1 MDYESKFK
9 AFGITTE
16 YHQELKML
24 TVYIPK
30 QYSFMKEKI
39 DKAELKQLYNARKIV
54 FKTPVKAQTVSKPLD
69 RLDVKIVESFDVLKN
84 ITNSVFAVDLETT
97 STDVFTCEV
106 LGIGICTVYNEVFY
120 TVNVE
125 QGLNDLRELAKHNFF
140 LVHNLAFEKSIFDK
154 LNITPKYYLDSMV
167 YSYVSADCGKSG
179 LKDIVFARYGLKMTT
194 YKELVGT
201 GKKEKPFTE
210 VPLDEQAQYC
220 GADVYFTMKIYQDLK
235 DKVDKEIV
243 KLDHE
248 ASVVCM
254 DMSNN
259 GVYLDTAVFTDLSRR
274 CKSRAKRIESVIYGT
289 LGREINLASP
299 KQLCDLIYTELGVKP
314 RKYCYSKESKN
325 LSVGADVVEKL
336 IADGENHKVLH
347 YLKNYRNMIKIDG
360 TYASMIDKK
369 NPYTDRFHPYF
380 LPTQTA
386 TGRLSS
392 NIQQLPA
399 TGLGA
404 KAREGIIPPEDYV
417 FWAGDYSQIEIRIM
431 VHLMQDENM
440 VQAFLNGHD
449 AHSAVASAMFNIP
462 YEEIAKDSL
471 ERRVG
476 KTLNFGIAYGRSAA
490 NVAQDLNVTK
500 QEGQAFIDKYYE
512 TYPNLNKAKEDCL
525 ALTRERGYVLTL
537 SGRKRYLPD
546 INSNSPKLRAAAERE
561 AFNTLIQGTAADIM
575 RVAMVKVNNFCKANP
590 VYGAV
595 LQMSI
600 HDELA
605 GICKLDKIDDF
616 LNKINIIMSDITLPK
631 CGTLIVPL
639 KVDLNYG
646 KNYWEAK

>member
-30 QYSFMKEKI
+30 QYSFMKEKV
-39 DKAELKQLYNARKIV
+39 DKDELKKLYNARKIV
-54 FKTPVKAQTVSKPLD
+54 FKTPAKVQIVSKPLD
-69 RLDVKIVESFDVLKN
+69 RLDVKIVESFSNLKN
-84 ITNSVFAVDLETT
+84 ITNNIFAVDLETT

-140 LVHNLAFEKSIFDK
+140 LVHNLSFEKSIFDR

-259 GVYLDTAVFTDLSRR
+259 GVYLDTPVFENLSRR
-274 CKSRAKRIESVIYGT
+274 CKLRSKRIESVIYKT

-299 KQLCDLIYTELGVKP
+299 KQLCDLIYTELAIKP
-314 RKYCYSKESKN
+314 RKYCYNDEKR
-325 LSVGADVVEKL
+325 LSTGADVIENL
-336 IADGENHKVLH
+336 IADGEDHRVLIH
-347 YLKNYRNMIKIDG
+347 LQNYRNVIKLDG
-360 TYASMIDKK
+360 TYASLIHKRHHLT
-369 NPYTDRFHPYF
+369 NRFHPYF
-380 LPTQTA
+380 LPTRA
-386 TGRLSS
+386 ITGRLAS
-392 NIQQLPA
+392 NLQQLPA
-399 TGLGA
+399 TGMGIM
-404 KAREGIIPPEDYV
+404 AREGIIPPEGYG
-417 FWAGDYSQIEIRIM
+417 FWAGDYSQIEIRIL
-431 VHLMQDENM
+431 VHLMQDEKM
-440 VQAFLNGHD
+440 VQAFKDGYDPHT
-449 AHSAVASAMFNIP
+449 AVASAMFNIP
-462 YEEIAKDSL
+462 YDEVEKDGL
-471 ERRVG
+471 ERRTA
-476 KTLNFGIAYGRSAA
+476 KTLNFGVIYGKEA
-490 NVAQDLNVTK
+490 NSLSEELK
-500 QEGQAFIDKYYE
+500 ISKEEGQAFIDKYYD
-512 TYPNLNKAKEDCL
+512 TYPNLKNLKENCL
-525 ALTRERGYVLTL
+525 ALTRERGYVTSI
-537 SGRKRYLPD
+537 SGRKRYIPN
-546 INSNSPKLRAAAERE
+546 INSNSFYKRGKAERE
-561 AFNTLIQGTAADIM
+561 AFNMLIQGTAADIM
-575 RVAMVKVNNFCKANP
+575 RVAMVKVNNFCKSNP
-590 VYGAV
+590 AYGAK

-605 GICKLDKIDDF
+605 GICRLDRIDDF
-616 LNKINIIMSDITLPK
+616 LNKINVIMSDINLPK

>member
-30 QYSFMKEKI
+30 QYSFMKEKV
-39 DKAELKQLYNARKIV
+39 DKDELKKLYSARKIV
-54 FKTPVKAQTVSKPLD
+54 FKTPAKVQTVSKPLD
-69 RLDVKIVESFDVLKN
+69 RLDVKIVESFSNLKN
-84 ITNSVFAVDLETT
+84 ITNNIFAVDLETT

-125 QGLNDLRELAKHNFF
+125 QGLNDLRELANHNFF
-140 LVHNLAFEKSIFDK
+140 LVHNLAFEKSIFDR

-259 GVYLDTAVFTDLSRR
+259 GVYLDTPVFENLSRR
-274 CKSRAKRIESVIYGT
+274 CKLRSKRIESVIYKT

-299 KQLCDLIYTELGVKP
+299 VQLC
-314 RKYCYSKESKN
+314 
-325 LSVGADVVEKL
+325 KL
-336 IADGENHKVLH
+336 I
-347 YLKNYRNMIKIDG
+347 
-360 TYASMIDKK
+360 
-369 NPYTDRFHPYF
+369 
-380 LPTQTA
+380 
-386 TGRLSS
+386 
-392 NIQQLPA
+392 
-399 TGLGA
+399 
-404 KAREGIIPPEDYV
+404 
-417 FWAGDYSQIEIRIM
+417 
-431 VHLMQDENM
+431 
-440 VQAFLNGHD
+440 
-449 AHSAVASAMFNIP
+449 
-462 YEEIAKDSL
+462 
-471 ERRVG
+471 
-476 KTLNFGIAYGRSAA
+476 
-490 NVAQDLNVTK
+490 
-500 QEGQAFIDKYYE
+500 
-512 TYPNLNKAKEDCL
+512 
-525 ALTRERGYVLTL
+525 
-537 SGRKRYLPD
+537 
-546 INSNSPKLRAAAERE
+546 
-561 AFNTLIQGTAADIM
+561 
-575 RVAMVKVNNFCKANP
+575 
-590 VYGAV
+590 
-595 LQMSI
+595 
-600 HDELA
+600 
-605 GICKLDKIDDF
+605 
-616 LNKINIIMSDITLPK
+616 
-631 CGTLIVPL
+631 
-639 KVDLNYG
+639 
-646 KNYWEAK
+646 

>member
-39 DKAELKQLYNARKIV
+39 DKDELKKLHNARKVV
-54 FKTPVKAQTVSKPLD
+54 FKTPAKVQTVSKPLD
-69 RLDVKIVESFDVLKN
+69 RLDVKIVESFSNLKN
-84 ITNSVFAVDLETT
+84 ITNSIFAVDLETT

-125 QGLNDLRELAKHNFF
+125 QGLKDLRELAKHNFF
-140 LVHNLAFEKSIFDK
+140 LVHNLSFEKSIFDR
-154 LNITPKYYLDSMV
+154 LDITPKYYLDSMV
-167 YSYVSADCGKSG
+167 YNYVSADCGKSG
-179 LKDIVFARYGLKMTT
+179 LKDIVFARYGLKMTA

-248 ASVVCM
+248 ASIVCM

-259 GVYLDTAVFTDLSRR
+259 GVYLDTPVFEDLSRR
-274 CKSRAKRIESVIYGT
+274 CKLRASRIESVIYKT
-289 LGREINLASP
+289 IGREINLASP
-299 KQLCDLIYTELGVKP
+299 KQLCDLIYTELGIKP
-314 RKYCYSKESKN
+314 RKYCYNDEKR
-325 LSVGADVVEKL
+325 LSTSADVIAKL
-336 IADGENHKVLH
+336 IDDGENHKILH
-347 YLKNYRNMIKIDG
+347 YLKNYRNMLKIDG
-360 TYASMIDKK
+360 TYASLIEKK
-369 NPYTDRFHPYF
+369 HPLTNRFHPYF

-404 KAREGIIPPEDYV
+404 KAREGIIPPKGYV
-417 FWAGDYSQIEIRIM
+417 FWAGDYSQIEIRIL
-431 VHLMQDENM
+431 VHLMQDEKM
-440 VQAFLNGHD
+440 VQAFKDGYDPHT
-449 AHSAVASAMFNIP
+449 AVASAMFNIP
-462 YEEIAKDSL
+462 YEEVDKDGL
-471 ERRVG
+471 ERRTA
-476 KTLNFGIAYGRSAA
+476 KTLNFAVIYGKEA
-490 NVAQDLNVTK
+490 NSLSEELRISK
-500 QEGQAFIDKYYE
+500 EEGQAFIDKYYD
-512 TYPNLNKAKEDCL
+512 TYPNLKTLKENCL
-525 ALTRERGYVLTL
+525 ALTRERGYVTSI
-537 SGRKRYLPD
+537 SGRKRYIPK
-546 INSNSPKLRAAAERE
+546 INSSNEWVRGKAERE
-561 AFNTLIQGTAADIM
+561 AFNMLIQGTAADIM
-575 RVAMVKVNNFCKANP
+575 RVAMVKVNNFCKTHP
-590 VYGAV
+590 EYGAK

-605 GICKLDKIDDF
+605 GICRVDKIDDF
-616 LNKINIIMSDITLPK
+616 LNKINVIMSDIVLPK